1 MGSRTQNKRILIQK
15 KKKKPIG
22 TSRIPNALL
31 GSILGRLDKI
41 LLLIT
46 CQLES
51 DFQIYQK
58 EQCAQPQ
65 HPELDP
71 ELQLQPRR
79 RKASP
84 GNGNHRR
91 TPTSRVYG
99 IVEFT
104 AFEVSRE
111 AKVVSSGCE
120 FGEGAFDA
128 GDDVPVEHGL
138 RAAAAAAVLL
148 VELFGEVCGEEHVVV

>member
-1 MGSRTQNKRILIQK
+1 M
-15 KKKKPIG
+15 
-22 TSRIPNALL
+22 
-31 GSILGRLDKI
+31 LGRLDKI

-51 DFQIYQK
+51 DFQK

-65 HPELDP
+65 HP

-128 GDDVPVEHGL
+128 GDDGPVEHGL